1 MKITMMNKDAGNSLD
16 MNLIDGFYIETPTNV
31 VEISKDE
38 ADSHFVATITNPKE
52 LLSRLLISTTIPE
65 EDTERFFLVGDEAS
79 KHALANNHVN
89 KLHDKTTSPIPYIMF
104 LSAIAFYHAI
114 NETRESDENTIEI
127 EYFQT
132 MLPIWLL
139 KRTAKF
145 SEAQHAMAA
154 RFTGEHEVTIHTP
167 GMEKT
172 LKIIVEKAICRI
184 EGEIARLAIKKNF
197 ELEDREEARQFD
209 DNDTVLV
216 DIGGG
221 TIDLVLSPAGLK
233 SPKNR
238 DSMQPIDKLS
248 YLSHIEKLRK
258 EKFLEKFSDLRSF
271 ETFIV
276 NNYQK
281 PKMELVDGNTG
292 QRIDLTEKIQS
303 SLKEFARFLIL
314 KIQDVIPAPSDKV
327 YKYVYFGGVAPIL
340 KTNIHEVI
348 EEMYG
353 AEIAQANHI
362 FLPDSR
368 KLNLYG
374 LEIKSRGEMLQKTKK

>member
-1 MKITMMNKDAGNSLD
+1 MKISMMNKDSGNSLD
-16 MNLIDGFYIETPTNV
+16 MNLIDGYYIEIPTNV
-31 VEISKDE
+31 VEISKE
-38 ADSHFVATITNPKE
+38 ETDSHFVATINNPKE
-52 LLSRLLISTTIPE
+52 LLSRLLISTTIPGE
-65 EDTERFFLVGDEAS
+65 NNERYFLVGDEAA

-89 KLHDKTTSPIPYIMF
+89 KLHDKITSHIPYVMF
-104 LSAIAFYHAI
+104 LSAVSFYHAI
-114 NETRESDENTIEI
+114 NEQRESDDDTVEI
-127 EYFQT
+127 EYLQT

-145 SEAQHAMAA
+145 SEAQNAMAE
-154 RFTGEHEVTIHTP
+154 RFTGEHQVTIHTP
-167 GMEKT
+167 GMERT
-172 LKIIVEKAICRI
+172 LKINVDKAACRI
-184 EGEIARLAIKKNF
+184 EGEIARLGIKKNF

-209 DNDTVLV
+209 NNDTVLV

-238 DSMQPIDKLS
+238 DSMQPIDKLA

-258 EKFLEKFSDLRSF
+258 EKFLEYFSDLRSF

-276 NNYQK
+276 NNFQK

-292 QRIDLTEKIQS
+292 KRVDLTDKIQS
-303 SLKEFARFLIL
+303 SLKEFAKILIL
-314 KIQDVIPAPSDKV
+314 KIQDVMPAPADKI
-327 YKYVYFGGVAPIL
+327 YKYIYFGGVAPIL
-340 KTNIHEVI
+340 ETSIHEVI

-374 LEIKSRGEMLQKTKK
+374 LEVKSRGEMLQRADK